1 MRHPRIRTAR
11 SPWCSRGL
19 LSFALML
26 GLAACAPEVVRQPAQ
41 LTPTTG
47 GSGAT
52 IEIAED
58 ASIAVGTGYSRVVRR
73 GSVWSRVGRLVQGE
87 VFKPVFVDRAPGDYE
102 VSAATE
108 TEKKLTFTLEAA
120 QERFVRLKI
129 QLGVLVGRIVPEL
142 VDRTEAD
149 GEIKDLSL
157 IADPLK

>member
-1 MRHPRIRTAR
+1 MTIAR
-11 SPWCSRGL
+11 WLVAVAML
-19 LSFALML
+19 LL
-26 GLAACAPEVVRQPAQ
+26 GPGCATGPKYAEVVSTLPPLDPSQGRIYFYRPSALGAAVQPDIK
-41 LTPTTG
+41 LNG
-47 GSGAT
+47 VK
-52 IEIAED
+52 
-58 ASIAVGTGYSRVVRR
+58 VGTA
-73 GSVWSRVGRLVQGE
+73 
-87 VFKPVFVDRAPGDYE
+87 KPHGFYFVDRAPGDYE

-120 QERFVRLKI
+120 QERFVRLEI